1 MSRKQDI
8 FAGGAW
14 LFRNAGRAS
23 DSKAVSE
30 KKRNLV
36 LRFGAIQARSRGK
49 TVFLQRISGLILCM
63 VLMVSLFP
71 VLNTPAAS
79 TRLYYPETGKSEV
92 YKGTLVTYKYN
103 DSVLSLNGIKGIIT
117 DNGVAL
123 GPYLELFEEQLGV
136 KCTENSSEN
145 KITFQHGSNTLVL
158 TLGSKTAVLNGKKVT
173 TSAAPVKIKFTDL
186 NLTRIM
192 VPTRFVAESL
202 GYDYKWDS
210 AAATVTIRNRMTLSY
225 NNKISSYIG
234 TTGKVLVD
242 GVQVDVSDFPT
253 ILLNNT
259 AMLRVDRVFG
269 QAMGVSCSYEP
280 DTGVIVLRK
289 GALTLRMQ
297 ENSTAAYLNG
307 VRADCGVAPLNVTY
321 QENGITALLVPG
333 RFVSESLG
341 YDYTW
346 NSSTK
351 TSEICTTA
359 KVGVADAPEQE
370 NEEDVEDEEDVVKK
384 IEEYS
389 FIIDEDKY
397 LEYENIINNTSTSVR
412 TDAVMYYTSF
422 IDNIYRDMSNK
433 LSESYVIQFGSPVNE
448 ADSFMEEG
456 RLIVTLKNTV
466 CEDKVWG
473 NTKGN
478 LVTAIEQSFDSS
490 SFSAALKFDLSAA
503 FPYYSLSMSDDGM
516 SLTVHIYPNYLLGL
530 ETGTNLNG
538 SYLRFRGIH
547 PFTYETAQEDG
558 YYAVYFKNTC
568 NTLGNIVFP
577 DEIFSDFFDYALMLE
592 PESDTVKLLYKPAD
606 GISLTI
612 VEESNDFY
620 LYFNYDKKEED
631 DNGTWEKPE
640 EPEEPVDIDGISV
653 RLPSGVS
660 FSDLSVEDQYWNQK
674 IVFTLPGE
682 LEQFYQNNRILSPY
696 SVVND
701 IAVSQNNGK
710 TKIVLSTSRIQG
722 YNVQKST
729 DGFTVKLGN
738 PSEIY
743 SKIIVLDAGH
753 GGIDPG
759 ARAGGYNE
767 KDINFT
773 ILNKYAKEYFD
784 DSDIK
789 VYFSRTTDTKID
801 LYERAN
807 FASRVEAD
815 LFISLHMNA
824 ADSSSANGTSVY
836 YSTLNTSVA
845 GGLTSQMMASEFTAR
860 LSAALGT
867 KNRGV
872 MTQNFVV
879 VKETRMPAVLIEL
892 AFITNSS
899 DRKIITN
906 PTMQKKTAKTIF
918 ETVTELFK
926 KYPTGR

>member
-8 FAGGAW
+8 FAGSAW
-14 LFRNAGRAS
+14 LFRNEGRAS
-23 DSKAVSE
+23 DSKAASE
-30 KKRNLV
+30 KKRNLII
-36 LRFGAIQARSRGK
+36 RFGAIQIRSRGK
-49 TVFLQRISGLILCM
+49 TVFLQRICGLIFCM

-103 DSVLSLNGIKGIIT
+103 DSVLSLNGLKGIIT

-123 GPYLELFEEQLGV
+123 GPYLELFEEQIGV

-145 KITFQHGSNTLVL
+145 KITFQRGSNTLVL
-158 TLGSKTAVLNGKKVT
+158 TLGSKTALLNGKKVT
-173 TSAAPVKIKFTDL
+173 TSAAPVKIRFTDL

-210 AAATVTIRNRMTLSY
+210 TAATVTIRNRMTLSY

-307 VRADCGVAPLNVTY
+307 VRADCGIAPLNVTY
-321 QENGITALLVPG
+321 QENGITSLLVPG

-359 KVGVADAPEQE
+359 KVGVADAPEHE
-370 NEEDVEDEEDVVKK
+370 NEEDVEEDVVKT

-389 FIIDEDKY
+389 FIIDGDKY
-397 LEYENIINNTSTSVR
+397 LEYENIINNTATSVR

-422 IDNIYRDMSNK
+422 IDNIYRDMSNE

-473 NTKGN
+473 NTEGN

-490 SFSAALKFDLSAA
+490 SFSAALRFDLSAA
-503 FPYYSLSMSDDGM
+503 FPYYNLTMSDDGM

-547 PFTYETAQEDG
+547 PFTYETALEDG

-606 GISLTI
+606 GISLTV
-612 VEESNDFY
+612 VEQSNDFY

-631 DNGTWEKPE
+631 DNGIWEKPE
-640 EPEEPVDIDGISV
+640 EPEEPMDINGISV

-743 SKIIVLDAGH
+743 GKIIVLDAGH

-836 YSTLNTSVA
+836 YSALNTSVA

-906 PTMQKKTAKTIF
+906 PTMQKKAAKTIF
-918 ETVTELFK
+918 ETVTELFR